1 MLYAPPAL
9 KKGDKIA
16 LISTARKVS
25 LEEMQP
31 GIDLLT
37 AWGLEVVLGK
47 TIGAEDHQYAGNDA
61 LRAADLQFFLD
72 NEDIKAIIMA
82 RGGYGTIRVMDK
94 INFDRFVKY
103 PKWIIGYSDYT
114 LLHNYINFY
123 YGIQTLHATM
133 PINFN
138 TNTPEALES
147 LRKSIFGEPF
157 EYVFEGKSI
166 NPVASIEGEI
176 VGGNLSIFY
185 ALMGTPNGVNFDNK
199 IVMLEDIGEYL
210 YHLDRMM
217 MALKTGRKIN
227 HLKALLVGGFTEMND
242 NLIPFGKTPEEIIA
256 EHTATYGYP
265 IIFNAPFGHIPNNWA
280 LSLGADVKILID
292 NNLVRI
298 TPI

>member
-1 MLYAPPAL
+1 MLYAPPTL

-25 LEEMQP
+25 LEEMQL

-72 NEDIKAIIMA
+72 NKDIKAIIMA
-82 RGGYGTIRVMDK
+82 RGGYGTVRVMDK
-94 INFDRFVKY
+94 INFDRFVKN

-114 LLHNYINFY
+114 LLHNYINYY

-157 EYVFEGKSI
+157 EYAFKGKSI
-166 NPVASIEGEI
+166 HPVNEIQGEI

-256 EHTATYGYP
+256 EHTAEYGYP

-280 LSLGADVKILID
+280 LPMGSDIKILID

-298 TPI
+298 TPL